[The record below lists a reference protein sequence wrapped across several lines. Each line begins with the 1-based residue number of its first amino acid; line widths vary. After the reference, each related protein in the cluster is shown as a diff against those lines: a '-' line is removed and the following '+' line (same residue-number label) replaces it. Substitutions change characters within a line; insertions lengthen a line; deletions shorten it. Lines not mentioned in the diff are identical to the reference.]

1 MAGKIGRASDKDYI
15 EAWRLFC
22 DNFKNATPVDTT
34 ESKAEQLRRIA
45 QLERDHEAWF
55 KFYFPHFCTAEPTDF
70 HKKAAKRLIA
80 NKEWYE
86 VRAWS
91 RELAKSSRSMMEVCF
106 LALTGNIHNMLL
118 VSNSHDNATDLLL
131 PFKAFFEANQRIK
144 HDYGEQQRIG
154 NWKSDKFIIRKGCS
168 FRAIGWGESPRGT
181 RNNEKRPDFILID
194 DIDTDEECRNEDIQ
208 KNKRN
213 WIEQAL
219 VPTRSISNPTRILV
233 NGNIIHDNCVVKYMG
248 TKADKF
254 DIVNIRNVVGKSS
267 WPEKNTEEQ
276 IDRVLSAISY
286 ESAQKEY
293 YNNPM
298 DGGDTFKEL
307 TDGKVPHLNT
317 CKVIIYGDPS
327 TSNKDKSSGSDK
339 AIGIIAKKGMDYY
352 VVKAALDTMSNAR
365 FVSYLF
371 EFYAYAKQHH
381 VQDVRVFIE
390 NNTLQDPFYEQV
402 LLPLIYRQS
411 TDTGVFLPVTPDARK
426 KPEKWS
432 RIEGT
437 LEPINRL
444 GHLLFNER
452 EAEQPDMVRLKAQFK
467 NASRKSKKLD
477 GADMVEGGVYLLSE
491 MEAVE
496 SLGGIET
503 IKRTNTKK
511 W

>member
-1 MAGKIGRASDKDYI
+1 MAKLGRATDKDYI
-15 EAWRLFC
+15 EAWQQFIA
-22 DNFKNATPVDTT
+22 NFRDSTPIDMA
-34 ESKAEQLRRIA
+34 ESKVEQLRRIER
-45 QLERDHEAWF
+45 LEKDPESWF
-55 KFYFPHFCTAEPTDF
+55 KYYFPKFCTAEPATF
-70 HKKAAKRLIA
+70 HKKAARRLLQNA
-80 NKEWYE
+80 EWYE

-106 LALTGNIHNMLL
+106 LALTGKIHNMLL
-118 VSNSHDNATDLLL
+118 VSNTHDNAMDLLL
-131 PFKAFFEANQRIK
+131 PFKAFFEANQRVI
-144 HDYGEQQRIG
+144 HDYGTQQRTG
-154 NWKSDKFIIRKGCS
+154 AWKGDKFIIRKGCS

-194 DIDTDEECRNEDIQ
+194 DIDTDEECRNEDIM
-208 KNKRN
+208 KNKVN

-219 VPTRSISNPTRILV
+219 ICTRSISNPTRILV
-233 NGNIIHDNCVVKYMG
+233 NGNVIHNNCAVNAMG
-248 TKADKF
+248 KKADVF
-254 DIVNIRNVVGKSS
+254 EIVNIRGKDGKSS

-307 TDGKVPHLNT
+307 TDGKVPRLDT
-317 CKVIIYGDPS
+317 CKVIIYADPS
-327 TSNKDKSSGSDK
+327 TSNKDKTSGSDK
-339 AIGIIAKKGMDYY
+339 AVGIIAKKGMDYY
-352 VVKAALDTMSNAR
+352 VVKVALDTMSNAL
-365 FVSYLF
+365 FVAYLF
-371 EFYAYAKQHH
+371 DFYQYARQHKA
-381 VQDVRVFIE
+381 QDVRVFIE

-411 TDTGVFLPVTPDARK
+411 SQNGVFLPITPDTRK

-444 GHLLFNER
+444 GHLIFNDKES
-452 EAEQPDMVRLKAQFK
+452 EEPNMMRLKAQFK

-477 GADMVEGGVYLLSE
+477 GADMVEGGVFLLSE
-491 MEAVE
+491 MEAIE
-496 SLGGIET
+496 AIGGIQT
-503 IKRTNTKK
+503 VKRTNTKK